1 VSATTIGRHI
11 DNADCQGGAVNVIP
25 ALYRRFA
32 QLVHEVAK
40 FGVVGLLAFVVDV
53 GLFNVL
59 RGDGGPLHNK
69 VITAKA
75 ISTAA
80 AATFAYF
87 ANRHWTWR
95 HRARTGIRREYVLFF
110 VFNGIGLAIAEAC
123 LAISHYGLGFH
134 SKLADN
140 ISANGIGLVLGTL
153 FRFWSYRRWVF
164 LALDEPE
171 RSEQAAG
178 AAVV

>member
-1 VSATTIGRHI
+1 MKIIS
-11 DNADCQGGAVNVIP
+11 

-32 QLVHEVAK
+32 HLVHEIAK
-40 FGVVGLLAFVVDV
+40 FGIVGFLAFIVDV

-59 RGDGGPLHNK
+59 RSDGAPLHDK

-75 ISTAA
+75 ISTVV

-95 HRARTGIRREYVLFF
+95 ARMRSGLRREYTLFF
-110 VFNGIGLAIAEAC
+110 VFNAIGLAIAEAC

-164 LALDEPE
+164 LAVKEPE

-178 AAVV
+178 AAIV